1 MPSDADH
8 RPDPEVLLRQV
19 EAERTSEHRGRLK
32 IFLGYASR
40 VGKSYRMFDEGRRRK
55 ERGQDVVVGAVQS
68 KRSPEL
74 EQILAGMET
83 IPAVNVTVK
92 NKVYEVLDVE
102 AILKRRP
109 HVCLVDELA
118 YDNPPGSRHPKRWRD
133 VNELVNNGITVV
145 TAVNLQHI
153 AEQQDAAEKIIG
165 KRPVQTVPEK
175 FIRTADEIV
184 LVDVPPEELRSRG
197 ASPGPGDT
205 YRLSAMRELALL
217 LAAEVVDS
225 QLQRYLHTHGIEMSL
240 GSNESI
246 LVCIT
251 PRSNA
256 RQMLESGKRNADRF
270 HCALLAIYVEQNYL
284 SKEDEATVKSH
295 VALARRL
302 GAEVHF
308 LPEQDS
314 VHAIVEFAR
323 SHGVTQLFVGHSV
336 PSGWREILSRNAL
349 DQLIQATEGMG
360 MDVRIFPHTASP

>member
-1 MPSDADH
+1 MASDSDH
-8 RPDPEVLLRQV
+8 RPDPEALLRQV
-19 EAERTSEHRGRLK
+19 EAEQSNEHRGRLK

-74 EQILAGMET
+74 DQILATLEM
-83 IPAVNVTVK
+83 IPTLNLTFK
-92 NKVYEVLDVE
+92 NKQCEVLDME

-109 HVCLVDELA
+109 QVCLVDELA

-133 VNELVNNGITVV
+133 VNELVNDGITVV

-165 KRPVQTVPEK
+165 KRPTQTVPEK
-175 FIRTADEIV
+175 FVRTADEIV
-184 LVDVPPEELRSRG
+184 LVDVPPEELGSRG
-197 ASPGPGDT
+197 VLTGTADT

-217 LAAEVVDS
+217 LAAEVVEE
-225 QLQRYLHTHGIEMSL
+225 QLQRYLHTHGIEML
-240 GSNESI
+240 PGSQERI

-251 PRSNA
+251 PRSSA
-256 RQMLESGKRNADRF
+256 KEMLESGKRNAERF
-270 HCALLAIYVEQNYL
+270 HCDLLAIYVKQRNL
-284 SKEDEATVKSH
+284 SNDDEAALKRH
-295 VALARRL
+295 IALAKRL
-302 GAEVHF
+302 GAEVHS

-314 VHAIVEFAR
+314 ASAIVRFAR
-323 SHGVTQLFVGHSV
+323 VHGVTQLFVGHSV
-336 PSGWREILSRNAL
+336 PSGWREILSRNSL
-349 DQLIQATEGMG
+349 DELIQAAKG

>member
-1 MPSDADH
+1 MAPDPDH
-8 RPDPEVLLRQV
+8 RPDPEALLRQL
-19 EAERTSEHRGRLK
+19 EAEQSSERRGRLK

-55 ERGQDVVVGAVQS
+55 ERGQDIVVGAVQS

-74 EQILAGMET
+74 DQILAALET
-83 IPAVNVTVK
+83 IPTLNVTFK
-92 NKVYEVLDVE
+92 GKQYEILDVE
-102 AILKRRP
+102 GILRRRP
-109 HVCLVDELA
+109 QVCLVDELA

-133 VNELVNNGITVV
+133 VSELVNSGIIVV
-145 TAVNLQHI
+145 TAINLQHI

-165 KRPVQTVPEK
+165 KRPAQTVPEK

-197 ASPGPGDT
+197 ALAGPADS

-217 LAAEVVDS
+217 LAAEVVEE
-225 QLQRYLHTHGIEMSL
+225 QLQRYLQINGIEMLL
-240 GSNESI
+240 GSQERI

-256 RQMLESGKRNADRF
+256 KQMLESGKRNADRF
-270 HCALLAIYVEQNYL
+270 HCDLLALYVKQNYL
-284 SKEDEATVKSH
+284 SREDEAAVKSH
-295 VALARRL
+295 IALAKRL
-302 GAEVHF
+302 GAEVHSISG
-308 LPEQDS
+308 QDS
-314 VHAIVEFAR
+314 VDAIVRFAR

-349 DQLIQATEGMG
+349 DRLIQATKGMG
-360 MDVRIFPHTASP
+360 MDVRIFPHTGSP